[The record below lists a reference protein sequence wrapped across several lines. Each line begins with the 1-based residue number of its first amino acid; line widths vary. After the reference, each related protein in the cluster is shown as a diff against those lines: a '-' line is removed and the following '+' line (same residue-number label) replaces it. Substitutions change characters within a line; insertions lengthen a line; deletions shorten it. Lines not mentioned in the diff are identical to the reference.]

1 MRVGARLLLA
11 AALAWT
17 VGCAHAPVLAP
28 ELVSRLS
35 ETPGGYLA
43 GEVTG
48 VEDGALLNNK
58 DFVWSLA
65 FSADSSRVAY
75 THLGPKSY
83 QLALWTLGPPPA
95 LVSDKDVNPLEFDL
109 EAVAF
114 SPDGRL
120 LVTAGR
126 DGEVRLFD
134 GATGAPQGH
143 VLTEEPL
150 TAVAVHP
157 GGRYVVVGSARG
169 LVSVFTVPQLRFVFE
184 VRAHN
189 NAPVSALTFAADG
202 TLYSGGWDRYVRAWS
217 SREEAL
223 RLDQARVRFERRSG
237 FVVLRGAV
245 NGKAQVTFALDARAP
260 ALILNTEAATAA
272 GIDVAF
278 LKDTVTVPTP
288 MGSTVAKL
296 ARGQRLLF
304 KSLPVEGVDIAV
316 CDVCVPTGVQGVLGA
331 PFTERFELV
340 FDESTSEAII
350 TSKAGATPGA
360 DMQGL
365 TLTVRSEFP
374 FEGHVND
381 VTVDA
386 KGQRLG
392 VALSEAKAERTR
404 AVYEREKKGVEE
416 PKGPFNAGA
425 LVDAATGKVL
435 QKWSEH
441 GGVVATASVSPDGRS
456 LATGGWDK
464 RLLLFS
470 EGDGKPR
477 GERRFGWSV
486 RRVRFSPDGRWV
498 GVAAWTPQN
507 PIGDQESDPAAALY
521 QVHYGSPTVERR

>member
-1 MRVGARLLLA
+1 MRRGLRLLLTG
-11 AALAWT
+11 ALAWT
-17 VGCAHAPVLAP
+17 VGCAHGPTLAP
-28 ELVSRLS
+28 EVATRLS

-43 GEVTG
+43 GEVKG
-48 VEDGALLNNK
+48 VENGKLLNNK

-83 QLALWTLGPPPA
+83 QLALWTLGPSPA
-95 LVSDKDVNPLEFDL
+95 LVSEKDINSVEFDL

-114 SPDGRL
+114 SADGSL

-134 GATGAPQGH
+134 GATGEPRGH

-157 GGRYVVVGSARG
+157 GGRYLVVGSARG
-169 LVSVFTVPQLRFVFE
+169 LVSVFTVPQLSFVFE

-202 TLYSGGWDRYVRAWS
+202 TLYSGGWDKHVRAWN

-223 RLDQARVRFERRSG
+223 RTDQARVRFERRGG

-245 NGKAQVTFALDARAP
+245 NGKAQVTFAVDARAP
-260 ALILNTEAATAA
+260 ALMLNTAAATQA

-278 LKDTVTVPTP
+278 LKDTLTVPTP
-288 MGSTVAKL
+288 MGNTVAKL
-296 ARGQRLLF
+296 ARGQTLLF
-304 KSLPVEGVDIAV
+304 KSVTVEGVDIAV

-331 PFTERFELV
+331 PFAERFELS
-340 FDESTSEAII
+340 FDESTSEAIV
-350 TSKAGATPGA
+350 TAKSGAQTGA
-360 DMQGL
+360 QTQGL
-365 TLTVRSEFP
+365 SLTVRSEFP
-374 FEGHVND
+374 FDGHVND
-381 VTVDA
+381 VTLDA

-392 VALSEAKAERTR
+392 VALSEEKAERTR
-404 AVYEREKKGVEE
+404 TVYEREKKGVEE

-425 LVDAATGKVL
+425 LVDAATGRIL

-441 GGVVATASVSPDGRS
+441 GGVVSTASISPDGRS

-464 RLLLFS
+464 RLLVFS
-470 EGDGKPR
+470 EGDEKPR
-477 GERRFGWSV
+477 GERKFGWSV

-498 GVAAWTPQN
+498 GAAAWTPQN
-507 PIGDQESDPAAALY
+507 PIGDQESDPAAVLY
-521 QVHYGSPTVERR
+521 QVLYVAPTVERR